1 MSLLSVVVPCYNE
14 EAAIP
19 FYYDAMKAVEADIE
33 EKFQDLELE
42 YIFIDDGSK
51 DGTVRVIKELREK
64 DRRVHFVAFE
74 KLRQR
79 SRTVRRYVKSRRRLC
94 CMHGCRS
101 SGPAG
106 NAC

>member
-64 DRRVHFVAFE
+64 DRRVHFV
-74 KLRQR
+74 
-79 SRTVRRYVKSRRRLC
+79 
-94 CMHGCRS
+94 
-101 SGPAG
+101 
-106 NAC
+106 